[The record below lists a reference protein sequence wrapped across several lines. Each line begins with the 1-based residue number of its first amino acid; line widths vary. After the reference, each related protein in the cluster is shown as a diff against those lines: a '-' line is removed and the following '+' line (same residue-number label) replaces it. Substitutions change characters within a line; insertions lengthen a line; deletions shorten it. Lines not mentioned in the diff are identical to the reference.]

1 MDTTMLAATTQA
13 AYVEKIHTLIWV
25 YMPIFLVFIYIKM
38 ITHSQAFMPPRSRQA
53 HEWTN
58 CKQIVLKIRRL
69 VEITAYSPRLSLI
82 RQK

>member
-38 ITHSQAFMPPRSRQA
+38 IPNILDKVKLSCPQGHG
-53 HEWTN
+53 
-58 CKQIVLKIRRL
+58 RRMNGQT
-69 VEITAYSPRLSLI
+69 VN
-82 RQK
+82 K

>member
-38 ITHSQAFMPPRSRQA
+38 IPHILDKVKLS
-53 HEWTN
+53 
-58 CKQIVLKIRRL
+58 C
-69 VEITAYSPRLSLI
+69 PRL
-82 RQK
+82 